1 MQLIK
6 KLSKMIDEELNDAEK
21 YARCA
26 LNYKEENVG
35 IAEMFYSLSLE
46 EMKHMQQLHNHVVK
60 LIDEVQASGKT
71 VPVGMMEMYDYIHEQ
86 QIEHSAEVRVLQSM
100 FRE

>member
-21 YARCA
+21 YADCA
-26 LNYKEENVG
+26 LHHKDERPVL
-35 IAEMFYSLSLE
+35 AEMFYSLSLE
-46 EMKHMQQLHNHVVK
+46 EMKHMSQLHSAVVK
-60 LIDEVQASGKT
+60 LIDEVHQSGKT
-71 VPVGMMEMYDYIHEQ
+71 VPTGMMEIYEYLHEQ
-86 QIEHSAEVRVLQSM
+86 QIEHAAEVRMKQSM

>member
-6 KLSKMIDEELNDAEK
+6 KLSKMIEEELNDAEK

-26 LNYKEENVG
+26 LNYKDDRPA

-46 EMKHMQQLHNHVVK
+46 EMKHMQQLHNSVTK
-60 LIDEVQASGKT
+60 LIEDTKT
-71 VPVGMMEMYDYIHEQ
+71 SERIIPAGMVEMYEYVHEQ
-86 QIEHSAEVRVLQSM
+86 EIEHASEVRVLQTM